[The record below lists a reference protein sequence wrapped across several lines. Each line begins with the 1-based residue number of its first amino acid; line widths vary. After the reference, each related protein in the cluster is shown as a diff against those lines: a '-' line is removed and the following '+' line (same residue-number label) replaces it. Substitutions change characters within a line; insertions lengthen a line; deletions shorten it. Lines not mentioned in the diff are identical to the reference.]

1 MAFVIPLDKARA
13 DYPEYV
19 FVKALAPSEQKAA
32 FHVRDRQGEDLC
44 LKIIAPSYGPDRLD
58 REIQALQA
66 INHPNVVK
74 LKEYTFSS
82 KAGQQRHYM
91 VEEFV
96 EGEDLADSMKP
107 GQPWSLTDAAT
118 LFASVADGLSAL
130 RERNIVHRD
139 LKPRNIRVRTGGEPV
154 IIDFGLARHLDLPD
168 LTSTTQGAAIGT
180 PLYFAPE
187 QADVHGTKHDIEHR
201 TDLFALGVMLYEAL
215 VGRHP
220 FLAAGVTT
228 VPALMKAI
236 CESTNYLVDP
246 AFAALPP
253 KWRLLIGR
261 LLEKERAK
269 RPQSAEQVA
278 KILRKIGTP

>member
-1 MAFVIPLDKARA
+1 MAFLIPLDKAKA

-32 FHVRDRQGEDLC
+32 FHVRDKQGEDLC

-66 INHPNVVK
+66 ITHLNVVK

-96 EGEDLADSMKP
+96 EGEDLAESIKP
-107 GQPWSLTDAAT
+107 GQPWSLPEAAR
-118 LFASVADGLSAL
+118 LFASLADGLSAL
-130 RERNIVHRD
+130 REKNIVHRD

-187 QADVHGTKHDIEHR
+187 QADVHGTKYDIEHR
-201 TDLFALGVMLYEAL
+201 TDIFALGVMLYEAV
-215 VGRHP
+215 VGSHP
-220 FLAAGVTT
+220 FMATT
-228 VPALMKAI
+228 VAELRKAI
-236 CESTNYLVDP
+236 CESTDYLAAP
-246 AFAALPP
+246 AFVALPSRW
-253 KWRLLIGR
+253 KLLIGR

-278 KILRKIGTP
+278 KILRKIGTA